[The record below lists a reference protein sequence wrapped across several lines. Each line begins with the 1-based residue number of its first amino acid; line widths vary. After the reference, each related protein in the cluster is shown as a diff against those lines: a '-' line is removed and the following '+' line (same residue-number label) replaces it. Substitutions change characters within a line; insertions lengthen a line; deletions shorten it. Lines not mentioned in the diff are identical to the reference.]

1 MLVAGLRG
9 PATTD
14 DVAVPAQ
21 DGPRR
26 DDQTQAS
33 TAVLRDDI
41 EQERDEGPVSPGQL
55 GRARTWRCSTVS
67 WWRGSRISAD
77 FHDSER
83 RDSRSHPNSRLT
95 IR

>member
-55 GRARTWRCSTVS
+55 GSGLDLALQHGELV
-67 WWRGSRISAD
+67 A
-77 FHDSER
+77 
-83 RDSRSHPNSRLT
+83 
-95 IR
+95 